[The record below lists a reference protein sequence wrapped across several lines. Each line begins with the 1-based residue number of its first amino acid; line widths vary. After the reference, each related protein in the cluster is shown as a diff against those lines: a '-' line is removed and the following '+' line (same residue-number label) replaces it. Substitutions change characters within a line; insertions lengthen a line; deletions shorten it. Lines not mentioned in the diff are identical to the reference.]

1 MLTPTRSA
9 ASRHEALHALRV
21 AAERGPLP
29 FPTVAVVVQAH
40 GLSGDDLR
48 TLLAELRAGG
58 IDLPASLAEAPT
70 PSEARASAPR
80 PALTEVIP
88 SPRPGQEPLRGDEV
102 LDLSRI
108 SLADLGIA
116 PRPSPPVPPPDQA
129 EEPGWDEDD
138 EEPPAL
144 NLVALY
150 RAQIA
155 ATPLLSAEE
164 EVRLAQAIEAGLLAE
179 EQLERSQRPPHAV
192 RELRTLVVAGRR
204 AYNSFLRANL
214 RLVVSIAA
222 MYQGRGLEL
231 LDLVQEGNLGLIRAV
246 QKFDFRQ
253 GNKFSTY
260 ATWWIKQSIGRALAD
275 KCRTIRF
282 PVHVVERLV
291 KVEAAAAWLTEAGRG
306 ASREALSEITGFPE
320 DEVDALLGLPRTT
333 PLDHAAAVL
342 GGSRLHDLI
351 DRYAEPHPEPELLG
365 YDADDVHRALALLSE
380 REAYILRRRAGFH
393 GEPATLDEIGRSLGV
408 TRERIRQI
416 ESKARPKLATRLDQ
430 IGRPILSRSTS

>member
-1 MLTPTRSA
+1 VLTPTRSA
-9 ASRHEALHALRV
+9 ATRHEALHALRV

-29 FPTVAVVVQAH
+29 FPTVAAVVQAH
-40 GLSGDDLR
+40 RLSGDDLR
-48 TLLAELRAGG
+48 TLLAELRGGG
-58 IDLPASLAEAPT
+58 IDLPASLGEAPT
-70 PSEARASAPR
+70 PPTT
-80 PALTEVIP
+80 PPPTLTEVIP
-88 SPRPGQEPLRGDEV
+88 SPRPEREPLRGDEV

-116 PRPSPPVPPPDQA
+116 PTPSPPTAAPDQA
-129 EEPGWDEDD
+129 EELRWDEDD
-138 EEPPAL
+138 QEPPAL

-164 EVRLAQAIEAGLLAE
+164 EVRLAQVIEAGLLAE
-179 EQLERSQRPPHAV
+179 ERLERSRQPPHV
-192 RELRTLVVAGRR
+192 IRELRALVVAGCR
-204 AYNSFLRANL
+204 AYERFLRANL

-246 QKFDFRQ
+246 QKFDYRQ

-260 ATWWIKQSIGRALAD
+260 ASWWIKQSIGRALAD
-275 KCRTIRF
+275 KCRTIRY

-291 KVEAAAAWLTEAGRG
+291 KVEAAAARLIEAGQD
-306 ASREALSEITGFPE
+306 ASCEAVSGITGFPE
-320 DEVDALLGLPRTT
+320 DEVEELLGLPRTT
-333 PLDHAAAVL
+333 PLDHAAAAL
-342 GGSRLHDLI
+342 GTARLHDLI
-351 DRYAEPHPEPELLG
+351 DRYADHHADPELLG
-365 YDADDVHRALALLSE
+365 YDSDDVHRALALLSE
-380 REAYILRRRAGFH
+380 REAYILRRRAGFD

-416 ESKARPKLATRLDQ
+416 ESKARPRLVARLRE
-430 IGRPILSRSTS
+430 IGRPMLARSTS

>member
-1 MLTPTRSA
+1 VLTPTRST

-29 FPTVAVVVQAH
+29 FPTVAAVVQAH
-40 GLSGDDLR
+40 GLSEDDLR
-48 TLLAELRAGG
+48 TLLAELRGGG
-58 IDLPASLAEAPT
+58 IDLPASLAGAPT
-70 PSEARASAPR
+70 PSAARAFAPP

-88 SPRPGQEPLRGDEV
+88 SPRPEREPLRGDEV

-116 PRPSPPVPPPDQA
+116 PTPSPPGSAPDQA
-129 EEPGWDEDD
+129 EELGWDEDD
-138 EEPPAL
+138 REPPAL

-164 EVRLAQAIEAGLLAE
+164 EVRLAQAVEAGLLAE
-179 EQLERSQRPPHAV
+179 ERLERSRQPPHV
-192 RELRTLVVAGRR
+192 IRDLRALVVAGRR
-204 AYNSFLRANL
+204 AHERFLRANL
-214 RLVVSIAA
+214 RLVVSIAS
-222 MYQGRGLEL
+222 MYQGRGLDL
-231 LDLVQEGNLGLIRAV
+231 LDLMQEGNLGLIRAV
-246 QKFDFRQ
+246 QKFDYRQ

-260 ATWWIKQSIGRALAD
+260 AIKQSIGRALAD

-291 KVEAAAAWLTEAGRG
+291 KVEAAAARLIEAGQD
-306 ASREALSEITGFPE
+306 ASCEAVSEITGFPE
-320 DEVDALLGLPRTT
+320 AEVEELLGLPRTT
-333 PLDHAAAVL
+333 PLDQATAVL
-342 GGSRLHDLI
+342 GTARLHDLI
-351 DRYAEPHPEPELLG
+351 DRYADHHAEPELMG
-365 YDADDVHRALALLSE
+365 CDSDDVHRALALLSE
-380 REAYILRRRAGFH
+380 REAYILRRRAGFD

-416 ESKARPKLATRLDQ
+416 ESKARPKLVARLHE
-430 IGRPILSRSTS
+430 IGRPMLARSTS

>member
-1 MLTPTRSA
+1 MLTTRST

-29 FPTVAVVVQAH
+29 FPTVAAVVQAH

-48 TLLAELRAGG
+48 TLLADLRGGG
-58 IDLPASLAEAPT
+58 IDLPASLAGAPT
-70 PSEARASAPR
+70 PSAARAFSPP

-88 SPRPGQEPLRGDEV
+88 SPRPERELFRGDEV
-102 LDLSRI
+102 LDLSRM

-116 PRPSPPVPPPDQA
+116 PTPSPPASAPDQG
-129 EEPGWDEDD
+129 EELGCDEDD
-138 EEPPAL
+138 REPPAL

-179 EQLERSQRPPHAV
+179 ERLEVIHRPPHAV
-192 RELRTLVVAGRR
+192 RDLRALVAAGRR
-204 AYNSFLRANL
+204 AYGRFLQANL
-214 RLVVSIAA
+214 RLVVSIAL
-222 MYQGRGLEL
+222 MYQGRGLDL

-246 QKFDFRQ
+246 QKFDYRQ

-260 ATWWIKQSIGRALAD
+260 ASWWIKQSIGRALAD

-291 KVEAAAAWLTEAGRG
+291 KVEATAVRLTEAGQE
-306 ASREALSEITGFPE
+306 ASREAISEITGFPE
-320 DEVDALLGLPRTT
+320 DEVEALLGLPRTT

-342 GGSRLHDLI
+342 GTARLHDLI
-351 DRYAEPHPEPELLG
+351 DRYADHHAEPELLG

-380 REAYILRRRAGFH
+380 REAYILRQRAGFD

-408 TRERIRQI
+408 TRERVRQI
-416 ESKARPKLATRLDQ
+416 ESKARPKLTARLHE
-430 IGRPILSRSTS
+430 IGRPTLSRSTS